1 MFIQRISR
9 FSIIAAFCAA
19 SLMLATQATFALTR
33 SSTRAVAQSGAQV
46 NRTSK
51 SDGLAHARGVRGLA
65 NAIAVE
71 LTGPSDVVIRD
82 RQGFVLFAVDHS
94 TRTTIVGKQ
103 GGGQAILPSAPA
115 QAHEAVPEGCE
126 GAFSPYVEPS
136 NSPYVEPSKAHILG
150 RCVSSI
156 SQSGKAFS

>member
-9 FSIIAAFCAA
+9 FSIVTAFCAA
-19 SLMLATQATFALTR
+19 SLMLATQATFALTH
-33 SSTRAVAQSGAQV
+33 SSTRAAAQSVAQV

-51 SDGLAHARGVRGLA
+51 SDGLAHARGVQGSA

-71 LTGPSDVVIRD
+71 LTGPSDIVIRD
-82 RQGFVLFAVDHS
+82 RQGFVLFAVEHS

-103 GGGQAILPSAPA
+103 GGGRAIVPSAPA
-115 QAHEAVPEGCE
+115 QAHEPVPEGCE
-126 GAFSPYVEPS
+126 GAF
-136 NSPYVEPSKAHILG
+136 SPYVEPSKAHILG

-156 SQSGKAFS
+156 SESGKAFS

>member
-9 FSIIAAFCAA
+9 FSIVAAFGAA
-19 SLMLATQATFALTR
+19 SLMLLTQATSALTR
-33 SSTRAVAQSGAQV
+33 SSMRAPTQSVAQV

-51 SDGLAHARGVRGLA
+51 SDGLAQARVVQGSA

-82 RQGFVLFAVDHS
+82 RRGFVLFAVDHA

-103 GGGQAILPSAPA
+103 GGGRAIVPSAPA
-115 QAHEAVPEGCE
+115 QAHEPVPEGCE
-126 GAFSPYVEPS
+126 GAF
-136 NSPYVEPSKAHILG
+136 SPYVEPSKAHILG

-156 SQSGKAFS
+156 SESGKAFS